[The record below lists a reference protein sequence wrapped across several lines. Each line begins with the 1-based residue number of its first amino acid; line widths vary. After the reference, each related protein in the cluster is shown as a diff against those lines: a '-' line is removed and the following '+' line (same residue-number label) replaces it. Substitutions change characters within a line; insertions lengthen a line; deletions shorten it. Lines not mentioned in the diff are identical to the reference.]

1 MQKGEKIVAR
11 QALNKLRSLFPYQRA
26 KLGESLEEIHRREGK
41 EDVLKYIE
49 DNMV

>member
-11 QALNKLRSLFPYQRA
+11 QALNELRRLFPYRRPQR
-26 KLGESLEEIHRREGK
+26 GESLEEIHRREGK